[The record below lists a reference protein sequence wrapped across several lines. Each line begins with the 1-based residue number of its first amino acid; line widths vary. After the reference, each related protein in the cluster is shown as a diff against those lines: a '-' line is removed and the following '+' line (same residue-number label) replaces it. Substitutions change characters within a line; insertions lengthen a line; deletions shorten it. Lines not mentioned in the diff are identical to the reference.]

1 MKTRILFLMAIAT
14 STMSYGADVI
24 KTDGSDKTTTLYL
37 ESGTVSNYDVALNG
51 WRASYKLIKTGAG
64 RIELKYADNN
74 AYYGPIEV
82 REGTLH
88 PGAGNKTFGKT
99 TDVTVFD
106 GATMCL
112 VGNQGGYFHEK
123 SAQLKLAGS
132 GVDGI
137 GALNINNTA
146 SAMLANLTLTSNA
159 TINAVTS
166 GSRANFYGAL
176 NSNIRTF
183 NLGSYTLTKTGPGTI
198 CFDAGNFV
206 DSSSGGIAQTGGTI
220 EFRNSTGT
228 GRTFNGTVRVSGGTF
243 ILRDA
248 GEVSIGSAYGFK
260 VFGTTPDAASKLL
273 ITGNTTLPQTNRS
286 LGEESAFGTDTR
298 YGIVEL
304 GEGAVVSNALS
315 IGENGYEIGAV
326 YQRGGEWALP
336 SGSGNLK
343 GRAPIGNAAQGYY
356 ELSGGTFSTSGGTSS
371 ITIGSSSTGQG
382 LMAISGGTFKSGP
395 VSFASAAYGNWYQ
408 AGGTATIA
416 GGESFGLRM
425 AYGNGGC
432 AEMTLSGAET
442 QLMLKGGTWGTDFV
456 AGSATDGYVDTA
468 ILNVND
474 GATLAYKKLYKEA
487 NDAAKFY
494 LNFNGGVLKPGNC
507 WQAIGQDDADNGKQT
522 AIKKP
527 TAVMLYEK
535 GLVVDITNAKN
546 GSGNPDTTF
555 IDCDLSAPTNGSI
568 VSIAVPSGA
577 KTMRYIHAPR
587 VLITGD
593 GQGASAV
600 AVFDSTTERVTGIKV
615 TSPGFGYTQATVMM
629 ERNAY
634 LKTVADRTA
643 SGNAWT
649 CTATIGSVA
658 SGGLRVIG
666 AGNKQRLNLLGRN
679 TYAGVTVVEN
689 ASVRF
694 DGAATHPDKGG
705 LDIGKGSEVKLT
717 AAIVAGSLAGQ
728 GEITGGPSVSGVTN
742 LLVDATALFADGY
755 TPLSSEGA
763 VAFGENAKV
772 TITGLRELIDAAGD
786 AETFAQALEK
796 KTLLVAAKGVT
807 GSSVSLELPGLTDDE
822 AKLFKIR
829 VSGTTVKFSPVT
841 GSVIILR

>member
-1 MKTRILFLMAIAT
+1 MKTRILFLMAIAASVSAFGYSSDTTIDVPTGVT
-14 STMSYGADVI
+14 SNMDV
-24 KTDGSDKTTTLYL
+24 Y
-37 ESGTVSNYDVALNG
+37 LNG
-51 WRASYKLIKTGAG
+51 NFTVTKTGGGSAIWG
-64 RIELKYADNN
+64 LKNYKDNK
-74 AYYGPIEV
+74 YFGGTIEV
-82 REGTLH
+82 REGTLS
-88 PGAGNKTFGKT
+88 ATGNKSFGKPT
-99 TDVTVFD
+99 TVTVSN
-106 GATMCL
+106 GATL
-112 VGNQGGYFHEK
+112 WLQGYEGGYFHEK
-123 SAQLKLAGS
+123 GTKLYLVGTGTGS
-132 GVDGI
+132 Q
-137 GALNINNTA
+137 GALRLSNTSPA
-146 SAMLANLTLTSNA
+146 LMANLTLTGDA
-159 TINAVTS
+159 TINTETA
-166 GSRANFYGAL
+166 GSQATFNGVL
-176 NSNIRTF
+176 SSSVRTF
-183 NLGSYTLTKTGPGTI
+183 DLGSYTLTKKGLGTLL
-198 CFDAGNFV
+198 FDKGNFV
-206 DSSSGGIAQTGGTI
+206 DQSSGGINQTGGTTV
-220 EFRNSTGT
+220 FCNSTGT

-273 ITGNTTLPQTNRS
+273 LTGNTSLSQTDRS
-286 LGEESAFGTDTR
+286 LGEESLSGNDYR

-304 GEGAVVSNALS
+304 GAGTVVKSALS

-326 YQRGGEWALP
+326 YQRGGEWTLP
-336 SGSGNLK
+336 SGSGNLR

-356 ELSGGTFSTSGGTSS
+356 ELSGGTFSTSDGTSS
-371 ITIGSSSTGQG
+371 ITIGSGATGQG
-382 LMAISGGTFKSGP
+382 LMAISGGTFKSGQI
-395 VSFASAAYGNWYQ
+395 SFASAAYGNWYQ
-408 AGGTATIA
+408 TGGTATVA

-432 AEMTLSGAET
+432 AEMTLSGAGT
-442 QLMLKGGTWGTDFV
+442 QLMLQGGTWGTDFV

-507 WQAIGQDDADNGKQT
+507 WQAIGQDDADNGKRT

-634 LKTVADRTA
+634 VKTVSDRTA

-705 LDIGKGSEVKLT
+705 LDIGKGSEVRLT
-717 AAIVAGSLAGQ
+717 GPIVAGSLAGQ
-728 GEITGGPSVSGVTN
+728 GEIAGGPSVSGVTN

-772 TITGLRELIDAAGD
+772 TIAGLRELIDAAGD